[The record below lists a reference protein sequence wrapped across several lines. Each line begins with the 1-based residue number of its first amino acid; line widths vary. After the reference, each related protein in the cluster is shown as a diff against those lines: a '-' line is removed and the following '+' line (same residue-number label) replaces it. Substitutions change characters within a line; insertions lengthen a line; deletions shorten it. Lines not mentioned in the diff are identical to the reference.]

1 MRSFTFDVV
10 EVMNAAGR
18 ISPVEGTKWI
28 KLAHKMVSEGLATL
42 VENSRSM
49 TGSGTAFSTSHEVC
63 YLRVNMTVTEKVN

>member
-18 ISPVEGTKWI
+18 ISPLEGTKWL
-28 KLAHKMVSEGLATL
+28 KLANKMVSEGRATL

-49 TGSGTAFSTSHEVC
+49 TGSGTAFSSSHEVC
-63 YLRVNMTVTEKVN
+63 YLRFNMTVTEVV